1 MCQVKLV
8 VFDSVTFNFRQDFED
23 MAGRTRLLA
32 NMAQKLMAV
41 AEKYDVAVSQ
51 NLSFPLLIFLSAFLE
66 VKNFRK

>member
-1 MCQVKLV
+1 MLMCQVRLV

-41 AEKYDVAVSQ
+41 AENYDVAVRQ
-51 NLSFPLLIFLSAFLE
+51 KLFFTCLMLS
-66 VKNFRK
+66 